1 MEKIG
6 SVVSVGT
13 KGICEVVD
21 IKENAFEGA
30 VKGKLYYILRPVEN
44 SNNMQVYLPVDTS
57 LKIRKLVSKSEA
69 KGIIEKFS
77 SAKEIDVPSE
87 NERLKI
93 YDEIARSGDIE
104 SQAVLLK
111 TLMARKEKL
120 SRKQISGLEQKMFS
134 TIEGCV
140 LSELSIVLE
149 KPKEEI
155 KEKLAL

>member
-149 KPKEEI
+149 RPKEEI